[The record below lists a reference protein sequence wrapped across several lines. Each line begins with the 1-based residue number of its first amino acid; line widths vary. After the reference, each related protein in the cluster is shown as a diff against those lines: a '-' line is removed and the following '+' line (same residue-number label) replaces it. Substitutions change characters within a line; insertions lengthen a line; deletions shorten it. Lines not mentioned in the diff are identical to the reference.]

1 MAVAWCF
8 GPAPQTPL
16 FILFGGGAAKK
27 NGNYLGVGFATPEP
41 PPEAWVQPPCVAAR
55 KRVLCYVARLSQGSQ
70 AGKRRCER
78 RMDDCANCYSNST
91 KRNNIIARCCRTK
104 LNVLRC
110 CQPTSAKSCQYM
122 NRAIACQPQPVHR
135 QYYTTR
141 VEQIQ
146 QTCNCNAQMN
156 PRIGTSYQSGI
167 TSRTIGRPVSL
178 LSGPARQWKPHQMRA
193 RSILALRIAFD
204 TAWAICGMHVSDSS
218 ARSNGS

>member
-1 MAVAWCF
+1 
-8 GPAPQTPL
+8 
-16 FILFGGGAAKK
+16 
-27 NGNYLGVGFATPEP
+27 
-41 PPEAWVQPPCVAAR
+41 
-55 KRVLCYVARLSQGSQ
+55 
-70 AGKRRCER
+70 
-78 RMDDCANCYSNST
+78 MDDCANCYSNST

-156 PRIGTSYQSGI
+156 PRIGTSYQPGI
-167 TSRTIGRPVSL
+167 TSRAIGRPVSL